1 MLCSFAW
8 VPCAWK
14 PAVSGLTAAS
24 LLDCDA
30 VELAFAELLA
40 ERAFLADE
48 LVAALL
54 SDEAPLLIVFA
65 DDSELAFVISD

>member
-24 LLDCDA
+24 LLDYDA
-30 VELAFAELLA
+30 VELALAELA
-40 ERAFLADE
+40 ELSFFELLLDE
-48 LVAALL
+48 
-54 SDEAPLLIVFA
+54 
-65 DDSELAFVISD
+65 